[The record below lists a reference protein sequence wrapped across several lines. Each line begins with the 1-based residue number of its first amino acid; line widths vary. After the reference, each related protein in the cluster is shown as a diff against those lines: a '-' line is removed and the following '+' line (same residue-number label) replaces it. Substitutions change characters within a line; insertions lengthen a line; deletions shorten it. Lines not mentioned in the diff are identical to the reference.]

1 MSTTVTTAA
10 EEAAASLADFLV
22 IHVVCGA
29 DAREAQLEA
38 EQLVERLVTVGLSRE
53 VATEAWELT
62 LRSLAEIQL
71 KAKPPVSQA
80 QVH

>member
-1 MSTTVTTAA
+1 MATTVTTMA

-29 DAREAQLEA
+29 DAQEAQLEA
-38 EQLVERLVTVGLSRE
+38 ECLVQQLVKVGLSRE

-62 LRSLAEIQL
+62 LRSLAEIQT
-71 KAKPPVSQA
+71 KEERV
-80 QVH
+80 